1 MDGRT
6 LWLGIIGYPIQ
17 HSLSPL
23 MHNAAID
30 SLGLDYCYI
39 PLAVEPRRLRSAVN
53 ALQQLGFRGFNVT
66 IPHKQRIMAFI
77 DRLTPEAKLIGAVN
91 TVEIKR
97 DRLIGHNT
105 DGRGFLRAL
114 MEETGRSVAGRRV
127 LLLGAGGAARAVG
140 FQLAREGVTTL
151 LIANRSSERA
161 HGLARHLRR
170 SSIGCSIS
178 VLPWS
183 DIAIEKSVQESDIII
198 NTTSVGMSPA
208 DPPLVSSAVLSS
220 HHVVCDLIY
229 NPPMT
234 ALLKQAQAAGATAIS
249 GLGMLVHQGALSF
262 EIWTGR
268 RPPVDIMREAVGRAI
283 VEACKRH

>member
-1 MDGRT
+1 MNGRT
-6 LWLGIIGYPIQ
+6 RWLGIIGYPIQ

-23 MHNAAID
+23 MHNAAIEA
-30 SLGLDYCYI
+30 LGLDYCYI

-53 ALQQLGFRGFNVT
+53 ALQRLGFRGFNVT

-91 TVEIKR
+91 TVEIQR
-97 DRLIGHNT
+97 NRMIGHNT

-114 MEETGRSVAGRRV
+114 MEDTGRSVAGKRV
-127 LLLGAGGAARAVG
+127 LLLGAGGAASAVG

-161 HGLARHLRR
+161 HGLARHLRG
-170 SSIGCSIS
+170 SSIQCSIS
-178 VLPWS
+178 VLPWT
-183 DIAIEKSVQESDIII
+183 DKAIERGVQQSDIII

-208 DPPLVSSAVLSS
+208 DPPLISSSVFRSN
-220 HHVVCDLIY
+220 HVVYDLIY
-229 NPPMT
+229 NPPRT
-234 ALLKQAQAAGATAIS
+234 ALLKQAEAAGATAIS

-268 RPPVDIMREAVGRAI
+268 RPPVEIMREAILRAI
-283 VEACKRH
+283 VP

>member
-1 MDGRT
+1 
-6 LWLGIIGYPIQ
+6 
-17 HSLSPL
+17 
-23 MHNAAID
+23 MHNAAIEA
-30 SLGLDYCYI
+30 LGLDYCYI
-39 PLAVEPRRLRSAVN
+39 PLAVEPRGLRSAVN
-53 ALQQLGFRGFNVT
+53 ALKRLGFRGFNVT

-91 TVEIKR
+91 TVEIQR
-97 DRLIGHNT
+97 DRMIGHNT

-114 MEETGRSVAGRRV
+114 MEKTGRSVAGQRV
-127 LLLGAGGAARAVG
+127 LILGAGGAASAVA

-170 SSIGCSIS
+170 SSIQCSMS

-183 DIAIEKSVQESDIII
+183 DKAIQKGVQESDIII
-198 NTTSVGMSPA
+198 NTTSVGMNPA
-208 DPPLVSSAVLSS
+208 DPPLISSPVFRS
-220 HHVVCDLIY
+220 HQVVYDLIY
-229 NPPMT
+229 KPLRT
-234 ALLKQAQAAGATAIS
+234 ALLKQAEAAGATAIS

-268 RPPVDIMREAVGRAI
+268 RPPVDIMREAVRQAI
-283 VEACKRH
+283 MP